1 MGTEHLRPWAAQGWG
16 LAAPP
21 ESWDPRGATSPPS
34 GAHASCPATLAGTTG
49 DPAGPPVGARL
60 RTGVTWG
67 GGGDRRGRGRHLPS
81 GGETETRGA
90 AAASGGEGEQGPG
103 SWGVQGSPAG
113 PWLTTPPWSPSG
125 PSPALTAPL
134 RGLGPRGSE
143 SRVVSPRCP
152 HAGTSLQALGHQRG
166 EGVRERWSW
175 GRRERGHG
183 RGRQVG
189 QAETGRPLPPNTLAP
204 ARGAGGTHPSPLPP
218 GRLQTRVSVETW
230 PLAMEQLLPCKAL
243 NSCGIN

>member
-103 SWGVQGSPAG
+103 SWGVRGSPAG

-189 QAETGRPLPPNTLAP
+189 QAGTGRPLPPSQHAG
-204 ARGAGGTHPSPLPP
+204 ARPRGRRDTPLPP
-218 GRLQTRVSVETW
+218 
-230 PLAMEQLLPCKAL
+230 PA
-243 NSCGIN
+243 